1 MLDQRLVTSDDLP
14 MALSAARIGSDLLER
29 EPVLAGLREALAKA
43 GDGRGSVVL
52 VPGEAGV
59 GKTLVLRRFCDEV
72 GAFARVLWG
81 NCDALLTPRPLG
93 PFVDIARVTGGGF
106 HELVDGHAKPHAVA
120 DWLLEELAS
129 AAPAVV
135 VLEDV
140 HWADE
145 ATLDVLRIVGRRI
158 DSVSAVLVASYR
170 DDELDRLHP
179 LRPVL
184 GELPSRGLVSRLP
197 VSCLS
202 YEAVVTLAAPAGVDP
217 DELFAR
223 TGGNPFFVTEVLGA
237 GAIEVP
243 DTIRDAVLART
254 ARLDAGARALLD
266 AVAIFPGRAE
276 LWLLEIVASPAVDHV
291 EACLRTGVLR
301 SEHDAIAFRHE
312 LARVVVEESIAPD
325 RALAFH
331 RRALAALT
339 QPPSGKPDLSRLA
352 HHAEAAGDRDAVLA
366 YAPRAAAAASG
377 LGAHREAASH
387 YARALRHAQEL
398 PPRELADLLQRRSRE
413 CYLTDQADEAIDALR
428 RAAACYR
435 AIGDQ
440 LKEGETLARLGTIL
454 WCPGRGEEARRIARE
469 AVDLLEQLP
478 PGRELALAYAT
489 LSFVSATACDDAEAW
504 SSACRALELAEALGD
519 PDVLCR
525 ALVEMGWREL
535 FGDPSR
541 GLATI
546 ELAEALARERGLV
559 ELVGASYLARVHAAL
574 LMNQDELAQVVFDDA
589 LAYAQKE
596 GDELNELYLLA
607 HRARFELDR
616 ARWADAVE
624 SAELVLGRPWVSTFP
639 RTLALTVLAH
649 VRARRGDP
657 NVLPLVAEARA
668 LAASTGELAR
678 IALVAV
684 AGAEAAWL
692 TGDLAAAREVTE
704 EALALAVRVGARREI
719 ASLQAWRRRAGIE
732 EPPHE
737 LAAEGAD
744 RLELLGE
751 FEAAAAVWTDSG
763 RPYEAALALADV
775 ATEAALRRSLELLTD
790 LGARAAAAV
799 VTRRLRALGARDIP
813 RGPRPTTRNNPAELT
828 ARELEILQ
836 LLYEGLRNATIAERL
851 FLSERT
857 VENHVSSILRKLGAR
872 SRAEAVADARRI
884 GVLRDA

>member
-1 MLDQRLVTSDDLP
+1 
-14 MALSAARIGSDLLER
+14 MAVSAARSGSDLLER
-29 EPVLAGLREALAKA
+29 EPVLEGLREALAEA
-43 GDGRGSVVL
+43 RDGRGGVVL

-59 GKTLVLRRFCDEV
+59 GKTLVLRRFCAEV
-72 GAFARVLWG
+72 RPFARVLWG

-93 PFVDIARVTGGGF
+93 PFADIARVTSDRF
-106 HELVDGHAKPHAVA
+106 LELVEGHAKPHAVA
-120 DWLLEELAS
+120 DWLLGELTT

-158 DSVSAVLVASYR
+158 ESVPALLVATYR
-170 DDELDRLHP
+170 DDELDRSHP
-179 LRPVL
+179 LRSVL
-184 GELPSRGLVSRLP
+184 GELPSRGLVRRLP
-197 VSCLS
+197 LSCLS
-202 YEAVVTLAAPAGVDP
+202 REAVVTLAGPAGVDP

-223 TGGNPFFVTEVLGA
+223 TGGNPFFVTEVLDA
-237 GAIEVP
+237 GVTDVP

-254 ARLDAGARALLD
+254 ARLDAAAQALLD

-276 LWLLEIVASPAVDHV
+276 LWLLEVVASPAADHL

-301 SEHDAIAFRHE
+301 SGHDAIAFRHE
-312 LARVVVEESIAPD
+312 LARLVVEESIAPD
-325 RALAFH
+325 RALALH
-331 RRALAALT
+331 RRALAALAE
-339 QPPSGKPDLSRLA
+339 PPLGEPDLSRLA
-352 HHAEAAGDRDAVLA
+352 HHADAAGDRDAVLA
-366 YAPRAAAAASG
+366 YAPRAAAEASG

-387 YARALRHAQEL
+387 YARALRHAGEL

-435 AIGDQ
+435 AIGDR
-440 LKEGETLARLGTIL
+440 LKEGETLAGLAQIL
-454 WCPGRGEEARRIARE
+454 WCPGRGEEARRTARE
-469 AVDLLEQLP
+469 AVDLLEELP

-489 LSFVSATACDDAEAW
+489 LSAVSGPAGDDASAW
-504 SSACRALELAEALGD
+504 SSARRALELAESLGD
-519 PDVLCR
+519 PDVICR

-535 FGDPSR
+535 SGDPAR
-541 GLATI
+541 AVVTI
-546 ELAEALARERGLV
+546 ERAGALARERGLV
-559 ELVGASYLARVHAAL
+559 ELVGTSYLERILAAAWTGRDDLARVL
-574 LMNQDELAQVVFDDA
+574 FDDA

-607 HRARFELDR
+607 NRARFELDQG
-616 ARWADAVE
+616 RWADAVE

-657 NVLPLVAEARA
+657 NVLPLIAEARA
-668 LAASTGELAR
+668 LAAPTGELLR
-678 IALVAV
+678 IAPVAL
-684 AGAEAAWL
+684 AAAEAAWL
-692 TGDLAAAREVTE
+692 MGNPVAAREATE
-704 EALALAVRVGARREI
+704 EALALAARVEARSEI

-732 EPPHE
+732 ETPHR
-737 LAAEGAD
+737 LAAEGAH

-751 FEAAAAVWTDSG
+751 FEAAATVWTDSG

-775 ATEAALRRSLELLTD
+775 ATEAALRRSLELLTE
-790 LGARAAAAV
+790 LGARATAAV
-799 VTRRLRALGARDIP
+799 ITHRLRALGARDIP
-813 RGPRPTTRNNPAELT
+813 RGPRPTTRSNPAELT

-836 LLYEGLRNATIAERL
+836 LLCEGLRNATIAERL

-872 SRAEAVADARRI
+872 SRAEAVAHAKRLD
-884 GVLRDA
+884 VFRDA